1 MLPCAQLPSIYVALT
16 AQIRNVLR
24 GKDIVLVYDGWCD
37 RYGKRS
43 YLGIVARYV
52 DTDAKQIKHIILAV
66 KDLLHPHTSD
76 NIFACLMDVLQDFEV
91 ERKQVK
97 CSIAKITIN
106 ATAVDQVGRRQ
117 RRECSKMFH

>member
-1 MLPCAQLPSIYVALT
+1 MALT

-52 DTDAKQIKHIILAV
+52 DTDAKQIKHRILAV
-66 KDLLHPHTSD
+66 KDLRHPHTSE
-76 NIFACLMDVLQDFEV
+76 NIHACLMDVLQDYEL
-91 ERKQVK
+91 EKTGEIR
-97 CSIAKITIN
+97 CSIAKTNTN
-106 ATAVDQVGRRQ
+106 AGDQARR
-117 RRECSKMFH
+117 R